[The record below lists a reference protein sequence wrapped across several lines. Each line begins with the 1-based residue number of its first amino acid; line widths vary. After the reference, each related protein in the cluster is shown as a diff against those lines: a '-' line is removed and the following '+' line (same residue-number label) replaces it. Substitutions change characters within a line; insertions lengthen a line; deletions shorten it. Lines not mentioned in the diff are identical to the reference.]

1 MASRWRTG
9 SVWWIKKQEKDG
21 RREVHTVGKK
31 KSPAEELTEFLNYID
46 AVVHEYQ
53 YAYDIVNEEDRR
65 LQDLLHEMEF
75 AEDRTERN
83 RVAARLQKS
92 RRLRRENK
100 DIVQKN
106 ERLVKFFEDQKNRET
121 LNRMRTERNR
131 VAARLQKSRR
141 LRRENKDIV
150 QKNERL
156 VKFFEDQKNRE
167 TLNRMQQLLGQQR
180 KEEEFLKSKRIY
192 KPRVEV

>member
-1 MASRWRTG
+1 M
-9 SVWWIKKQEKDG
+9 
-21 RREVHTVGKK
+21 GKK
-31 KSPAEELTEFLNYID
+31 KSPAEELAEFLNYID
-46 AVVHEYQ
+46 AAAQEYR

-121 LNRMRTERNR
+121 LNRMR
-131 VAARLQKSRR
+131 
-141 LRRENKDIV
+141 
-150 QKNERL
+150 
-156 VKFFEDQKNRE
+156 
-167 TLNRMQQLLGQQR
+167 QLLGQQR

>member
-1 MASRWRTG
+1 M
-9 SVWWIKKQEKDG
+9 
-21 RREVHTVGKK
+21 GKK

-46 AVVHEYQ
+46 AAAQEYR
-53 YAYDIVNEEDRR
+53 YAYDIINEEDRR

-121 LNRMRTERNR
+121 LNRMR
-131 VAARLQKSRR
+131 
-141 LRRENKDIV
+141 
-150 QKNERL
+150 
-156 VKFFEDQKNRE
+156 
-167 TLNRMQQLLGQQR
+167 QLSGQQR

>member
-1 MASRWRTG
+1 M
-9 SVWWIKKQEKDG
+9 
-21 RREVHTVGKK
+21 GKK

-46 AVVHEYQ
+46 AAVHEYR
-53 YAYDIVNEEDRR
+53 YAYDIVNGEDRR

-121 LNRMRTERNR
+121 LNRMR
-131 VAARLQKSRR
+131 
-141 LRRENKDIV
+141 
-150 QKNERL
+150 
-156 VKFFEDQKNRE
+156 
-167 TLNRMQQLLGQQR
+167 QLLGQQR

>member
-1 MASRWRTG
+1 M
-9 SVWWIKKQEKDG
+9 
-21 RREVHTVGKK
+21 GKK

-46 AVVHEYQ
+46 AAVHEYQ

-83 RVAARLQKS
+83 RVAARLQRS

-121 LNRMRTERNR
+121 LNRMR
-131 VAARLQKSRR
+131 
-141 LRRENKDIV
+141 
-150 QKNERL
+150 
-156 VKFFEDQKNRE
+156 
-167 TLNRMQQLLGQQR
+167 QLLGQQR

>member
-1 MASRWRTG
+1 M
-9 SVWWIKKQEKDG
+9 
-21 RREVHTVGKK
+21 GKK
-31 KSPAEELTEFLNYID
+31 TSPAEELTEFLNYID
-46 AVVHEYQ
+46 AAAQEYR

-121 LNRMRTERNR
+121 LNRMR
-131 VAARLQKSRR
+131 
-141 LRRENKDIV
+141 
-150 QKNERL
+150 
-156 VKFFEDQKNRE
+156 
-167 TLNRMQQLLGQQR
+167 QLLGQQR